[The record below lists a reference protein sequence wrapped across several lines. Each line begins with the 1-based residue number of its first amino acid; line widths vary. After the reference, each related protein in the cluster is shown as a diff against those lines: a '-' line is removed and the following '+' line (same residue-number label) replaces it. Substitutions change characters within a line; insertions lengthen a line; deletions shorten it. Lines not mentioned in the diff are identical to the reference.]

1 MNRFFLVLIVT
12 LLVVGLS
19 SASAIGQ
26 TAISVFDIEPGVRAL
41 GIGGAAGALADGP
54 ETLYYNAA
62 GLAELTGIGFTS
74 SYTFHLGVAG
84 YSALAVASRY
94 WGVGLLTLNS
104 GNIPGYDADGNST
117 DNLTYGNSA
126 VLLGFGIDPQQ
137 LPFIPTLPIDFRA
150 GGRLKYLSVRNGNTN
165 GSGFALDLAYRM
177 DFPAMRVGPIAFSDI
192 ALGATAT
199 NVIGR
204 VTYDGY
210 RESFRMDL
218 RVGGSA
224 RVARLVLLC
233 ADLELGGSFH
243 VGTEYWPTEALALRA
258 GVLTEPG
265 ATSLTIG
272 LGFRVEGFVIDY
284 AFISHPTLS
293 GSHRLSLT
301 IDFSTFDL
309 GVFGRL
315 ANSFRRMLPF

>member
-1 MNRFFLVLIVT
+1 
-12 LLVVGLS
+12 
-19 SASAIGQ
+19 
-26 TAISVFDIEPGVRAL
+26 
-41 GIGGAAGALADGP
+41 
-54 ETLYYNAA
+54 
-62 GLAELTGIGFTS
+62 
-74 SYTFHLGVAG
+74 
-84 YSALAVASRY
+84 
-94 WGVGLLTLNS
+94 
-104 GNIPGYDADGNST
+104 
-117 DNLTYGNSA
+117 
-126 VLLGFGIDPQQ
+126 LGFGVDPKQ
-137 LPFIPTLPIDFRA
+137 LPFIPALPIDFRA
-150 GGRLKYLSVRNGNTN
+150 GGCFKYLSVSNGNTN
-165 GSGFALDLAYRM
+165 GSGFALDLAFRM
-177 DFPAMRVGPIAFSDI
+177 DFPDMRVGPIVLSD
-192 ALGATAT
+192 LGVGATAT
-199 NVIGR
+199 NLLGQLNYPDR
-204 VTYDGY
+204 S
-210 RESFRMDL
+210 ESFRMDL

-224 RVARLVLLC
+224 RVAGLVLLC

-243 VGTEYWPTEALALRA
+243 VGTEYWPTEAFALRA